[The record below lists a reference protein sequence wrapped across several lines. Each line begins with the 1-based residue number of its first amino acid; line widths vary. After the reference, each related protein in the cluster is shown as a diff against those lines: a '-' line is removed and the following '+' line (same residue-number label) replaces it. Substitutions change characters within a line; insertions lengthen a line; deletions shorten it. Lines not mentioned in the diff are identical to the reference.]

1 MLCLCSAIKKQLKFQ
16 RCAVAD
22 WYCPLPFR
30 HTYVDSTGVAA
41 CCQTPRQ
48 PVSLDQW
55 STTPYLKN
63 LQQQILQGNMPE
75 VCAGCQQQE
84 NTQGRSQRTDSQRD
98 YNYQR
103 LVDTKIDFVD
113 YRASNICNFKCRSCE
128 PAFSHGIA
136 AEARNNTVLAD
147 YYPKI
152 NTKTVS
158 IDADN
163 IEWVRKNFTQIN
175 RLMITGG
182 EPTYM
187 PEIRLLVENIVYD
200 QLDIDIMITTNASF
214 VDDFWCEATRLYP
227 KLHWTVSLDA
237 VGPAAEIVRH
247 GTKWSV
253 VERNVRWLSQHAASM
268 DINTVVTNLNVMQL
282 VPLLTFV
289 HEIQQESRTPRGRH
303 GDQGCRHQF
312 HVSQRPYYLA
322 VDNLSQELQDRA
334 IRHLTQCLTLDL
346 DAEQAR
352 TIHGVLA
359 QVQQAEFDSALWQRS
374 VVFNA
379 ELDRIRGQNHLSLYD

>member
-1 MLCLCSAIKKQLKFQ
+1 MPSVCS
-16 RCAVAD
+16 
-22 WYCPLPFR
+22 
-30 HTYVDSTGVAA
+30 
-41 CCQTPRQ
+41 
-48 PVSLDQW
+48 
-55 STTPYLKN
+55 
-63 LQQQILQGNMPE
+63 
-75 VCAGCQQQE
+75 GCQKQE
-84 NTQGRSQRTDSQRD
+84 RTQGRSQRTDSQQD

-103 LVDTKIDFVD
+103 FVDTKIDFVD

-136 AEARNNTVLAD
+136 AEARNNTVMAK
-147 YYPKI
+147 YYPVLD
-152 NTKTVS
+152 TKTVA
-158 IDADN
+158 IDAAN
-163 IEWVRKNFTQIN
+163 IEWVRENLAQIN

-187 PEIRLLVENIVYD
+187 PEIQLLVEKIVYD
-200 QLDIDIMITTNASF
+200 QLDIDVMITTNASF
-214 VDDFWCEATRLYP
+214 VNDFWCEATRLYP

-282 VPLLTFV
+282 APLLTFV
-289 HEIQQESRTPRGRH
+289 HEIQQES
-303 GDQGCRHQF
+303 
-312 HVSQRPYYLA
+312 
-322 VDNLSQELQDRA
+322 QELQGRA
-334 IRHLTQCLTLDL
+334 IRHLAQCLTLDL
-346 DAEQAR
+346 DVEQAR

-359 QVQQAEFDSALWQRS
+359 QVQQAEFDSVLWQRS
-374 VVFNA
+374 VVFNT

>member
-1 MLCLCSAIKKQLKFQ
+1 
-16 RCAVAD
+16 
-22 WYCPLPFR
+22 
-30 HTYVDSTGVAA
+30 
-41 CCQTPRQ
+41 
-48 PVSLDQW
+48 
-55 STTPYLKN
+55 
-63 LQQQILQGNMPE
+63 MPE